1 MLLSI
6 IPPEFAWIL
15 PIAIPLVLGLIVGI
29 IIKRTMKLL
38 LVIVLLIIVL
48 VAIGF
53 VTLPSFTD
61 VANAALK
68 YLPLIWADAGP
79 LINLLPYSSITF
91 IIGLLLGLWKG

>member
-6 IPPEFAWIL
+6 VPPEFAWIL

-38 LVIVLLIIVL
+38 LVIVLLVIVL

-53 VTLPSFTD
+53 TQLPSFTD

-68 YLPLIWADAGP
+68 YLPMIWAEAGP
-79 LINLLPYSSITF
+79 LLNLLPYSSITF
-91 IIGLLLGLWKG
+91 IIGLILGLWKG